1 MNWEEIELE
10 YKVWV
15 SEKPDKRMFSYRAFI
30 DWLKQNYKHIKT
42 ERDEQQKTLSSI
54 TETKRS

>member
-1 MNWEEIELE
+1 MNWEKIESE
-10 YKVWV
+10 YKKWV
-15 SEKPDKRMFSYRAFI
+15 SENPAERMFSYRAFI

-54 TETKRS
+54 TENKRS